1 MRNSRRTRLVLT
13 ILLLAA
19 FSLITLDYR
28 TGALSGIRKGASD
41 IFGPIE
47 SGVSAVTH
55 PIGSWFSSIGHLNSY
70 KNDNAALKQQVAK
83 LQSQLHLTQAQRVE
97 LAQDQKLLH
106 LAGLAQFKVVAA
118 RVITEGGAFG
128 FDETVTINRGTANGI
143 QANETVITGDGLVGR
158 TLSPVGRTTATVLL
172 ANDPTFAVGARV
184 EGKQLE
190 LGSVQG
196 GGLNKPMDLQLYSNN
211 TLLTVGQ
218 NLVSAGDAQTG
229 NRPFVPEVP
238 IGTITHVNPLNR
250 GLAETAIVRPFVNFT
265 ALNIVAV
272 VVHSPTSIKHD
283 SLLPASPT
291 PAPTITVTVTATPGS
306 TPSSN
311 GVGTLGSTPP
321 PGTSPTSS
329 SSP

>member
-1 MRNSRRTRLVLT
+1 LVLT

-28 TGALSGIRKGASD
+28 TGALNSVRKGASD
-41 IFGPIE
+41 VFGPIE
-47 SGVSAVTH
+47 NGVGAVTH
-55 PIGSWFSSIGHLNSY
+55 PIGSFFSSLGHLSSY
-70 KNDNAALKQQVAK
+70 KSDNAALQEQVAK
-83 LQSQLHLTQAQRVE
+83 LRGQLHLTQAQRAE
-97 LAQDQKLLH
+97 LVQDQKLLH

-118 RVITEGGAFG
+118 RVTGYGANFG

-158 TLSPVGRTTATVLL
+158 TLSPVGRNSATVLL

-196 GGLNKPMDLQLYSNN
+196 GGVNKPMDLQLYSNSA
-211 TLLTVGQ
+211 LLTEGQ
-218 NLVSAGDAQTG
+218 NLVSAGDTQNG
-229 NRPFVPEVP
+229 NRPFAPEVP
-238 IGTITHVNPLNR
+238 IGTITRVNPLNR
-250 GLAETAIVRPFVNFT
+250 GLAATAVVRPFVNFT

-291 PAPTITVTVTATPGS
+291 PAPTVTVTVTATPGS
-306 TPSSN
+306 TPSPN
-311 GVGTLGSTPP
+311 GVGATPPAGTGQTTSSTP
-321 PGTSPTSS
+321 
-329 SSP
+329 

>member
-13 ILLLAA
+13 VLLLAA

-28 TGALSGIRKGASD
+28 TGALDRIRKGASD
-41 IFGPIE
+41 VFGPIE
-47 SGVSAVTH
+47 NGVGAVTH
-55 PIGSWFSSIGHLNSY
+55 PIGSFFSSLGHLSSY
-70 KNDNAALKQQVAK
+70 KDDNAALKDQVAK
-83 LQSQLHLTQAQRVE
+83 LQGQLHLTQAQHTE
-97 LAQDQKLLH
+97 LVQDQKLLH

-118 RVITEGGAFG
+118 RVTGYGANFG

-158 TLSPVGRTTATVLL
+158 TLSPVGRNSATVLL

-184 EGKQLE
+184 AGRQLE

-196 GGLNKPMDLQLYSNN
+196 GGVNKPMDLQLYSNN
-211 TLLTVGQ
+211 ALLSVGQ
-218 NLVSAGDAQTG
+218 NLVSAGDTQNG
-229 NRPFVPEVP
+229 NRPFAPEVP

-250 GLAETAIVRPFVNFT
+250 GLAETAVVRPFVNYT
-265 ALNIVAV
+265 ALNVVAV

-291 PAPTITVTVTATPGS
+291 PAPTVTVTVTATPGS
-306 TPSSN
+306 TPSPN
-311 GVGTLGSTPP
+311 GTSGSSPPSGTGATTSSTP
-321 PGTSPTSS
+321 
-329 SSP
+329 